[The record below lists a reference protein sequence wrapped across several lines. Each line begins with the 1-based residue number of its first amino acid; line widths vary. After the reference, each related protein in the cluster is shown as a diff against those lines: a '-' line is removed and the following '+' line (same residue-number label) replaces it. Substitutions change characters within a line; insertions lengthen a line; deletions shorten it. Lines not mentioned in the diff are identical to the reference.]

1 MTGQEVINIIQKYY
15 PLLSLINRYQK
26 GNIIQLDDVYLP
38 VEENEI
44 KRKWYEVWTKAIW
57 TKESWDCD
65 EEAMSEMLR
74 VRKRYAV
81 EGSVR
86 AIGCLGGVFKSIGDG
101 MHAVN
106 FFIQPDL
113 TLRLWDYQ
121 KQAIFFP
128 RVDDVVV
135 WAII

>member
-1 MTGQEVINIIQKYY
+1 MTGQEVINILQKYY
-15 PLLSLINRYQK
+15 PSLSLINRYQK

-44 KRKWYEVWTKAIW
+44 KRKWYEVWTKATW
-57 TKESWDCD
+57 MKEVWDCD
-65 EEAMSEMLR
+65 EEALSEMLR
-74 VRKRYAV
+74 VRKKYAV
-81 EGSVR
+81 EGSVS
-86 AIGCLGGVFKSIGDG
+86 AIGCLGGVFKSIGEG
-101 MHAVN
+101 LHVVN

-121 KQAIFFP
+121 KQEMFFP
-128 RVDDVVV
+128 RVDDVVM